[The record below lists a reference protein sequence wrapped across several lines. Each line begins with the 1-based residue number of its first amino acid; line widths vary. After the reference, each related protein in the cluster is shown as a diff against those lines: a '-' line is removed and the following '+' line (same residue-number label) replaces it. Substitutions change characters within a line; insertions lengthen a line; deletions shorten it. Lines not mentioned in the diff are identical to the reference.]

1 MTSKYQEF
9 IGKEP
14 SLTELENFVRTNKQ
28 AFEEFN
34 EECIKENHK
43 DEIIDVS
50 VIYEYLKFAKDYGGH
65 YYVGGHIKKYPNDP
79 IREEF
84 IIKARKQNS
93 ESQPM
98 HMAEFASQTRSF
110 KELNNLDKILEVY
123 YEKCL
128 EEYYAPPCK
137 NSELRGGEG
146 YEKIAKET
154 TIGKK
159 I

>member
-1 MTSKYQEF
+1 MHTAEVGSK
-9 IGKEP
+9 
-14 SLTELENFVRTNKQ
+14 
-28 AFEEFN
+28 
-34 EECIKENHK
+34 
-43 DEIIDVS
+43 
-50 VIYEYLKFAKDYGGH
+50 
-65 YYVGGHIKKYPNDP
+65 
-79 IREEF
+79 IR
-84 IIKARKQNS
+84 S
-93 ESQPM
+93 S
-98 HMAEFASQTRSF
+98 

-146 YEKIAKET
+146 YEQIAKET

>member
-1 MTSKYQEF
+1 MTSKYVEF
-9 IGKEP
+9 VGKEP
-14 SLTELENFVRTNKQ
+14 SLNELENFVRVNKQ
-28 AFEEFN
+28 SFEDFN
-34 EECIKENHK
+34 EECIKENRK
-43 DEIIDVS
+43 EDVIDIS
-50 VIYEYLKFAKDYGGH
+50 VIYTYLKFAKDYGGH

-79 IREEF
+79 ITEET

-93 ESQPM
+93 ESEPM

-128 EEYYAPPCK
+128 EEYYAPPSK

-146 YEKIAKET
+146 YQKVAKET

>member
-1 MTSKYQEF
+1 MTSKYVEF
-9 IGKEP
+9 VGKEP
-14 SLTELENFVRTNKQ
+14 SLNELEKFVRTNKQ

-34 EECIKENHK
+34 EECIKENRK
-43 DEIIDVS
+43 EDVIDVS
-50 VIYEYLKFAKDYGGH
+50 VIYTYLKFAKDYGGH
-65 YYVGGHIKKYPNDP
+65 YYVGGHIKKCPNDP

-98 HMAEFASQTRSF
+98 HMAEFSSQTRSF
-110 KELNNLDKILEVY
+110 KELNNLDKILDVY

-128 EEYYAPPCK
+128 EEYYAPPSK
-137 NSELRGGEG
+137 NLGLRGGEG
-146 YEKIAKET
+146 YEQIAKET